1 MRSLSANS
9 RLNTLHLNAVGLG
22 ADAAPALAAAIGT
35 ERCALSV
42 LWLGGNALDDAAA
55 ASLAAALRG
64 ARAPLRKLWLADNP
78 AITYAG
84 ARELVRAA
92 LASGRMRQLWLGGGR
107 LGAVECAGL
116 REEHAAGGN
125 DAARLEVRLSSGG

>member
-1 MRSLSANS
+1 M
-9 RLNTLHLNAVGLG
+9 
-22 ADAAPALAAAIGT
+22 
-35 ERCALSV
+35 

-64 ARAPLRKLWLADNP
+64 ARAPLRKLWLADNS

-125 DAARLEVRLSSGG
+125 DAERLEVRLSSGG